1 MGSVDPP
8 LPANTLPL
16 VKSESESSTPESC
29 TRIEFLDD
37 GINWVKPFINKS
49 IQKSSLLHA
58 RVLVAWK
65 NGKGYNKEVHKVVPK
80 LFSAGKE
87 EPETF
92 NKEKTEIDVVSDMNG
107 KTEIKVT
114 LKVEK
119 SYGCNICFYTISL
132 LENENVRIFS
142 IILYINANPVNPI
155 CLIGFMY
162 NR

>member
-8 LPANTLPL
+8 LPANTLSL
-16 VKSESESSTPESC
+16 VKSEPGSSTPESR

-37 GINWVKPFINKS
+37 GISWVKPFINKS

-58 RVLVAWK
+58 RVLVTWK
-65 NGKGYNKEVHKVVPK
+65 NGKGYDKKVHIVVPK

-92 NKEKTEIDVVSDMNG
+92 NKKKTEIDIVSDMNG

-114 LKVEK
+114 LRVEK

-132 LENENVRIFS
+132 LENENVHIFLV
-142 IILYINANPVNPI
+142 IYT
-155 CLIGFMY
+155 
-162 NR
+162 